1 LNTETFLNSRALVTG
16 IVLLLVAACD
26 RPSQER
32 SVDLTVPVTVSPA
45 TLSTIES
52 TITATG
58 TLRSV
63 REAPILAEVK
73 GDLFLVEVEGLGRLS
88 DGVSVTE
95 GQSIARIE
103 NDEWIVG
110 ANVASRKLARQ
121 TAQHSVKEKE
131 ALFSRGLATEFDVNT
146 AKKVLADAETGYEE
160 ARIKVRKTAVKAP
173 ITGVMTEV
181 SQVTQGTEIQAN
193 AVIGKVVDYTQVLVD
208 LRIPNSQVLAIKLGK
223 PVRVSNYAFSDV
235 VFEGKITAVDPVLDP
250 VTRTLRVVATVDN
263 PDLMLRPGMFVKTE
277 IVKAAHVNVVVVPKR
292 LVVKR
297 QNQDVIFVEEGA
309 RAQMRTVE
317 TGLENRDSIEIA
329 DGIEEGDRLI
339 TSNYET
345 LRARTRVRVT
355 STESP

>member
-1 LNTETFLNSRALVTG
+1 MRR
-16 IVLLLVAACD
+16 IVFVWLLLGMACG

-32 SVDLTVPVTVSPA
+32 SVDLTVPVTVTPA
-45 TLSTIES
+45 SLSTIES

-63 REAPILAEVK
+63 REARILAEVK
-73 GDLFLVEVEGLGRLS
+73 GDLYLVEVEGLGRLS
-88 DGVSVTE
+88 DGVSVEE
-95 GQSIARIE
+95 GQAIARIE
-103 NDEWIVG
+103 NDEWIVV
-110 ANVASRKLARQ
+110 ANLASRKLARK
-121 TAQHSVKEKE
+121 TAQHSVREKE
-131 ALFSRGLATEFDVNT
+131 ALFTRGLATEFDVNT
-146 AKKVLADAETGYEE
+146 AKKTLADAEASYEE
-160 ARIKVRKTAVKAP
+160 AMIKVRKTKVKAP
-173 ITGVMTEV
+173 ISGVMTEV

-193 AVIGKVVDYTQVLVD
+193 AVIGKVVDYSKVLVD

-223 PVRVSNYAFSDV
+223 PVRVSNYAFSEA

-277 IVKAAHVNVVVVPKR
+277 IVKAAHVDVVVVPKK

-297 QNQDVIFVEEGA
+297 QNKDVIFVEESA

-317 TGLENRDSIEIA
+317 TGLESRDSIEIA
-329 DGIEEGDRLI
+329 AGINEGDRLI

-355 STESP
+355 SVENP

>member
-1 LNTETFLNSRALVTG
+1 MKTKVFLTRL
-16 IVLLLVAACD
+16 IVVVWLLLGVACG

-32 SVDLTVPVTVSPA
+32 SVDLTVPVTVMPA

-73 GDLFLVEVEGLGRLS
+73 GDLFLVVVKDLGRLS
-88 DGVSVTE
+88 DGVAVTK
-95 GQSIARIE
+95 GQAIARIE

-121 TAQHSVKEKE
+121 TAQHSVREKE
-131 ALFSRGLATEFDVNT
+131 ALFARGLATEFDVNT
-146 AKKVLADAETGYEE
+146 AKKTLADAEASYEE
-160 ARIKVRKTAVKAP
+160 ARIKVRKTAVHAP
-173 ITGVMTEV
+173 ISGVMTEV
-181 SQVTQGTEIQAN
+181 SQVTQGTEIQVN
-193 AVIGKVVDYTQVLVD
+193 AVIGKVVDYSKVLVD

-223 PVRVSNYAFSDV
+223 PVRVSNYAFSES
-235 VFEGKITAVDPVLDP
+235 VFDGKITAVDPVLDP

-277 IVKAAHVNVVVVPKR
+277 IVKAAHTNVVVVPKK

-297 QNQDVIFVEEGA
+297 QNQDVVFVEESA

-317 TGLENRDSIEIA
+317 TGLESRDSIEIV

-345 LRARTRVRVT
+345 LRARTRLRITT
-355 STESP
+355 SEKP

>member
-1 LNTETFLNSRALVTG
+1 LKSTLRHSMVIGLVL
-16 IVLLLVAACD
+16 IVACS

-58 TLRSV
+58 TLRSI
-63 REAPILAEVK
+63 REAEIITEVK
-73 GDLFLVEVEGLGRLS
+73 GDLYLTETDLGRLS
-88 DGVSVTE
+88 DGFPVNA
-95 GQSIARIE
+95 GQVIARIE

-110 ANVASRKLARQ
+110 ANIASRKLSKQ
-121 TAQHSVKEKE
+121 TAQHTVREKE
-131 ALFSRGLATEFDVNT
+131 ALFARGLTTENEVNN
-146 AKKVLADAETGYEE
+146 AKKALADAEAGYEE
-160 ARIKVRKTAVKAP
+160 ARLKVQKTEVASP

-181 SQVTQGTEIQAN
+181 TQITQGTEIRAN
-193 AVIGKVVDYTQVLVD
+193 AVIGKVVDYSKVLVD
-208 LRIPNSQVLAIKLGK
+208 LRIPNSQVLAISLGK
-223 PVRVSNYAFSDV
+223 RVRVSNYALSDQ
-235 VFEGKITAVDPVLDP
+235 VFEGKITAVDPVLDAT
-250 VTRTLRVVATVDN
+250 TRTLRVVATVDN
-263 PDLMLRPGMFVKTE
+263 PDLALRPGMFVRSE
-277 IVKAAHVNVVVVPKR
+277 IVKASHQNVVVVPKR

-297 QNQDVIFVEEGA
+297 QNQDVVFVEESA

-317 TGLENRDSIEIA
+317 TGLESRDSIEVT

-355 STESP
+355 SSDSQ

>member
-1 LNTETFLNSRALVTG
+1 MKTKVFLTRLIVVVWLVLG
-16 IVLLLVAACD
+16 VACG

-32 SVDLTVPVTVSPA
+32 SVDLTVPVTVTPA

-73 GDLFLVEVEGLGRLS
+73 GDLFLVEVKGLGRLS
-88 DGVSVTE
+88 DGVAVTE
-95 GQSIARIE
+95 GQAIARIE

-121 TAQHSVKEKE
+121 TAQHSVREKE
-131 ALFSRGLATEFDVNT
+131 ALFARGLATEFDVNT
-146 AKKVLADAETGYEE
+146 AKKTLADAEASYEE
-160 ARIKVRKTAVKAP
+160 ARIKVRKTAVHAP
-173 ITGVMTEV
+173 ISGVMTEV
-181 SQVTQGTEIQAN
+181 SQVTQGTEIQVN
-193 AVIGKVVDYTQVLVD
+193 AVIGKVVDYSKVLVD

-223 PVRVSNYAFSDV
+223 PVRVSNYAFSES
-235 VFEGKITAVDPVLDP
+235 VFDGKITAVDPVLDP

-277 IVKAAHVNVVVVPKR
+277 IVKAAHTNVVVVSKK

-297 QNQDVIFVEEGA
+297 QNQDVVFVEESA

-317 TGLENRDSIEIA
+317 TGLESRDSIEIA

-355 STESP
+355 TSENP

>member
-1 LNTETFLNSRALVTG
+1 MKSTLRHSMVIGLVL
-16 IVLLLVAACD
+16 IVACS

-58 TLRSV
+58 TLRSI
-63 REAPILAEVK
+63 REAEIITEVK
-73 GDLFLVEVEGLGRLS
+73 GDLYLTETDLGRLS
-88 DGVSVTE
+88 DGFPVNA
-95 GQSIARIE
+95 GQVIARIE

-110 ANVASRKLARQ
+110 ANIASRKLSKQ
-121 TAQHSVKEKE
+121 TAQHTVREKE
-131 ALFSRGLATEFDVNT
+131 ALFARGLTTENEVNN
-146 AKKVLADAETGYEE
+146 AKKALADAEAGYEE
-160 ARIKVRKTAVKAP
+160 ARLKVQKTEVASP

-181 SQVTQGTEIQAN
+181 TQITQGTEIRAN
-193 AVIGKVVDYTQVLVD
+193 AVIGKVVDYSKVLVD
-208 LRIPNSQVLAIKLGK
+208 LRIPNSQVLAISLGK
-223 PVRVSNYAFSDV
+223 RVRVSNYALSDQ
-235 VFEGKITAVDPVLDP
+235 VFEGKITAVDPVLDAT
-250 VTRTLRVVATVDN
+250 TRTLRVVATVDN
-263 PDLMLRPGMFVKTE
+263 PDLALRPGMFVRSE
-277 IVKAAHVNVVVVPKR
+277 IVKASHQNVVVVPKR

-297 QNQDVIFVEEGA
+297 QNQDVVFVEESA

-317 TGLENRDSIEIA
+317 TGLESRDSIEVT

-355 STESP
+355 SSDSQ